1 MRQQQSGKLISA
13 LFSVPG
19 FTTQSCK
26 VDFLHCWVTADWHGC
41 LLFYIQQQKIAGV
54 STRVRCAKLF
64 RDIQQFYKDNKV
76 QDRLPKLLP
85 TMLRREVKGK
95 KKVPK
100 LRVKAGESRALAPC
114 CLQLAT
120 QYMDASI
127 PHESAMLQGCKHLQA
142 MYACLSAANWD
153 ADKFLR
159 AAQKFLLLMRTL
171 ESFFGEDILFRVKPK
186 GHLLLELARSRTNP
200 AHTWTYRDE
209 SFGHTLALLA
219 RRRGGKFSMAAVSK
233 ATLLRF
239 LAANKVPRLDM

>member
-1 MRQQQSGKLISA
+1 MDFFLRQQQSGKLISA
-13 LFSVPG
+13 LFPVPG

-26 VDFLHCWVTADWHGC
+26 VDFLHCCDLGVTADWHGC
-41 LLFYIQQQKIAGV
+41 LLFYIQQQKV
-54 STRVRCAKLF
+54 SMRVRCAKLF

-85 TMLRREVKGK
+85 TILRREVKEK

-100 LRVKAGESRALAPC
+100 LRVKAGESRALVPC

-120 QYMDASI
+120 QHMDASI

-159 AAQKFLLLMRTL
+159 AAQKFLLLM
-171 ESFFGEDILFRVKPK
+171 
-186 GHLLLELARSRTNP
+186 HL
-200 AHTWTYRDE
+200 
-209 SFGHTLALLA
+209 
-219 RRRGGKFSMAAVSK
+219 GKFLWGRYFVSSE
-233 ATLLRF
+233 AQRALTSG
-239 LAANKVPRLDM
+239 AG